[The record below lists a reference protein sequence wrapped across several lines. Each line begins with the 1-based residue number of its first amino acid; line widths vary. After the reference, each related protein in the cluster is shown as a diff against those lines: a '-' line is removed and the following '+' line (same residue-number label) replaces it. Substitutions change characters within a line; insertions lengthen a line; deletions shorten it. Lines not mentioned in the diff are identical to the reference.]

1 MSEICWTK
9 EQERAI
15 ALRAKTELVS
25 AAAGSGKTA
34 VLTERA
40 VRRMLDD
47 DPPVSADRFLI
58 ITFTRAAAAEMKT
71 RIKARL
77 SQRAAA
83 GNAFA
88 ARQRVLLDRAVIGTI
103 DAMCM
108 EIIRENFTQLDVS
121 PAMRIGEEI
130 ENSLIRRQAVEQVLE
145 EAYSKD
151 DDAAFGELVELFA
164 SKRDDE
170 ALAMTILAVLDYAR
184 VHPHYRDW
192 LKETLTH
199 YDTAN
204 PAESLWGRVLS
215 ARARGAIEQGLSLCG
230 EALGE
235 IELMPVLAPYL
246 DAIAADRAFFE
257 GLKTAVDQDEWD
269 SCRDML
275 ISFRSQRFKPV
286 KTDKTYLKDRLKSQ
300 RKLIKDI
307 IDGLKEDI
315 FSGGREDFREDIA
328 DLRPKIDRLFQ
339 LVLCC
344 DDLLK
349 EKKRAVGIY
358 EFSDL
363 IQLALAILTE
373 KRDGI
378 IVPTEAAVEYA
389 ARFDEVMVDEY
400 QDVNRAQDAII
411 NALTSKNQTFLVG
424 DVKQCIYRFRHA
436 SPELFEERAQ
446 KYAGGAIADE
456 YLLPLNGNFR
466 SRRGIID
473 AVNETFLTLMSPEV
487 GGVDYAAGH
496 QLQAMAPYV
505 SDDEPCVSLHII
517 DKSTNDEEDDANDRE
532 ADFAAQTV
540 AGLLRSGKLVGQG
553 ENRRPIQPGDIA
565 ILMRSVK
572 NKAERYRA
580 ALENQGITARVG
592 AGSGF
597 LESREIV
604 VMHSMLR
611 ALDNPTRDIDLA
623 AALLSP
629 LFGLTDDDLA
639 QMHISQPKGSLY
651 AGLAC
656 FAQTNDKAK
665 QILLLIN
672 KLRQKAA
679 LTDAVGLIYDIYA
692 ETGYDTGVLAQSNGE
707 QRRENLLFLAR
718 LADDWNSR
726 GHRDLSSFV
735 GVLDRMRER
744 QAEVPSVGFDKQSD
758 AVAIATIHSAKGLE
772 WPVVLLTDTA
782 KKFGFDLH
790 DKSKP
795 FLLHPELGFA
805 CVRRDE
811 QRKVQYA
818 SLPLAAVRIAAQ
830 KDSVSEEMRIL
841 YVAMTR
847 AKEQLIIT
855 AAMKNPT
862 TVFEKYSS
870 ACGKIPPPDSVGQ
883 MKSYADWLLLSA
895 AANGAEPGG
904 ATNAGITLEVVGQA
918 VQSSAEALPCETPA
932 QKDMQLYEKLKR
944 RMDFI
949 YPYALA
955 VEIPAKLS
963 VSLLSHSFRPSDAF
977 SARPAFLSRQSGKAV
992 AFGRE
997 AGQALHK
1004 FMQLCDYSNA
1014 ASDLKSEIKRLC
1026 VQENLTE
1033 QEAALI
1039 DIPRLSAFFAGSLA
1053 KRILSSPKV
1062 LREFRFMTDA
1072 SVSPLSCHL
1081 MGEDKESTLL
1091 QGIADCIFF
1100 EGETPFLVDYK
1111 TDRADDSS
1119 ALAARYAKQL
1129 LLYRDMLSHVFARP
1143 VEGCILYSFWLG
1155 REINIETG

>member
-15 ALRAKTELVS
+15 AVRAKTVLVS

-40 VRRMLDD
+40 VHRMLDD
-47 DPPVSADRFLI
+47 NPPVSADRLLV
-58 ITFTRAAAAEMKT
+58 ITFTRAAANEMKA

-77 SQRAAA
+77 SQRATA
-83 GNAFA
+83 GDAFS
-88 ARQRVLLDRAVIGTI
+88 ARQLMLLDRAVIGTI

-130 ENSLIRRQAVEQVLE
+130 ENSQIRRQAVEQVLE
-145 EAYSKD
+145 EAYSYNNDK
-151 DDAAFGELVELFA
+151 AFGELVELFA

-170 ALAMTILAVLDYAR
+170 VLAVTILAVLDYAR

-192 LKETLTH
+192 LKETLAH
-199 YDTAN
+199 YDTQN
-204 PAESLWGRVLS
+204 PAESPWGLVLIE
-215 ARARGAIEQGLSLCG
+215 RARGAIEQGLALCG
-230 EALGE
+230 EALEE
-235 IELMPVLAPYL
+235 IVQMPVLAPYL
-246 DAIAADRAFFE
+246 DAITADRAFFE
-257 GLKTAVDQDEWD
+257 ELEIAVDQDKWD
-269 SCRDML
+269 SCREML
-275 ISFRSQRFKPV
+275 LSFRSQRFKPV

-300 RKLIKDI
+300 RQLIKDL
-307 IDGLKEDI
+307 IDVLKKDI
-315 FSGGREDFREDIA
+315 FSGGRQDFREDIA
-328 DLRPKIDRLFQ
+328 DLRPKIERLFR
-339 LVLCC
+339 LVLRC

-363 IQLALAILTE
+363 IQLALTVLTE
-373 KRDGI
+373 KQDGK
-378 IVPTEAAVEYA
+378 IVPTAAAAEYA

-400 QDVNRAQDAII
+400 QDINRAQDAII
-411 NALTSKNQTFLVG
+411 NALTSKNQAFLVG

-436 SPELFEERAQ
+436 SPELFEERAK

-456 YLLPLNGNFR
+456 HLLTLSGNFR
-466 SRRGIID
+466 SRSGIID
-473 AVNETFLTLMSPEV
+473 AVNETFLTLMSQTV

-496 QLQAMAPYV
+496 QLQAMASYV
-505 SDDEPCVSLHII
+505 SYEEPCVSMYLV
-517 DKSTNDEEDDANDRE
+517 DKESNDEDEDANERE
-532 ADFAAQTV
+532 ANFAAQTV
-540 AGLLRSGKLVGQG
+540 AKLLDSGKLVGQG

-580 ALENQGITARVG
+580 ALEKQGIFARVG
-592 AGSGF
+592 AGSV

-629 LFGLTDDDLA
+629 LFGMTDDELA
-639 QMHISQPKGSLY
+639 QMRLALPKGSLY
-651 AGLAC
+651 AGLTC

-665 QILLLIN
+665 HALLLIT

-679 LTDAVGLIYDIYA
+679 LTDAVGLIYEIYA

-735 GVLDRMRER
+735 SVLDRMRER
-744 QAEVPSVGFDKQSD
+744 QAEASSVGFDKQSE
-758 AVAIATIHSAKGLE
+758 AVAITTIHSAKGLE

-811 QRKVQYA
+811 QRKAQYA

-830 KDSVSEEMRIL
+830 KDFASEEMRIL

-855 AAMKNPT
+855 AAMKDPT
-862 TVFEKYSS
+862 TVFEKFKSS
-870 ACGKIPPPDSVGQ
+870 CGKIPPPESVGQ
-883 MKSYADWLLLSA
+883 AKSFADWLMLSA
-895 AANGAEPGG
+895 AANGAVPGG
-904 ATNAGITLEVVGQA
+904 ATDAGIKLEVVGQA
-918 VQSSAEALPCETPA
+918 AKSFADTLPGKMPAER
-932 QKDMQLYEKLKR
+932 DMQLYEKLKR
-944 RMDFI
+944 RMEFV
-949 YPYALA
+949 YPFAHA

-963 VSLLSHSFRPSDAF
+963 VSVLSHTFRPADAF
-977 SARPAFLSRQSGKAV
+977 SSRPAFLSQPSGKAI

-1004 FMQLCDYSNA
+1004 FMQLCDYTNA
-1014 ASDLKSEIKRLC
+1014 ASDLKREIKRLC
-1026 VQENLTE
+1026 TQENLTA

-1072 SVSPLSCHL
+1072 SVSPLSRHL
-1081 MGEDKESTLL
+1081 TGEDKESTLL
-1091 QGIADCIFF
+1091 QGIADCVFF
-1100 EGETPFLVDYK
+1100 EGEIPYVVDYK
-1111 TDRADDSS
+1111 TDRVDD
-1119 ALAARYAKQL
+1119 AHELAARYKTQL
-1129 LLYRDMLSHVFARP
+1129 LLYRDMLSHIFARP